1 MTSIVAHIAEDLKA
15 RIRAGGVPDGLTLAA
30 LSKQYGVS
38 FTPVRAALSQLVGQ
52 RYLRKQP
59 NGRLHVLKRRR
70 AIGHSAGRPQPP
82 AAIESWEA
90 VLTREVIHRS
100 LRGEAGYLRE
110 EATAARLQ
118 VGRTAIR
125 QAFSRLAG
133 KGLLKHV
140 PRYGWRV
147 HPFSAADLQ
156 AYLEIRETLELKAL
170 DLAQERLNRTDLQ
183 RMLSGNPQAG
193 LEEPP
198 RLDNQLH
205 AYLIEKAENGY
216 IRDFFERHGLYYMAL
231 FDHAAPEA
239 RVVAEMAAQHRRILK
254 SLIDQDWPRARQAL
268 SHHIR
273 CQQPIIAKLLRKL
286 QGEPAE

>member
-1 MTSIVAHIAEDLKA
+1 M
-15 RIRAGGVPDGLTLAA
+15 PDSLTLVA
-30 LSKQYGVS
+30 LSKHYGVS
-38 FTPVRAALSQLVGQ
+38 FTPVRAAVSQLIGQ
-52 RYLRKQP
+52 RYLCKQP
-59 NGRLHVLKRRR
+59 NGRLHVLKRRST
-70 AIGHSAGRPQPP
+70 AGHSAGQVESP
-82 AAIESWEA
+82 ALESWEA
-90 VLTREVIHRS
+90 VLTHDVIHRS

-147 HPFSAADLQ
+147 HRFSAADLQ

-170 DLAQERLNRTDLQ
+170 DLAQQRLNRNDLE
-183 RMLSGNPQAG
+183 RMLSGNPDAG
-193 LEEPP
+193 LEETP

-205 AYLIEKAENGY
+205 AYLIEKSENSY
-216 IRDFFERHGLYYMAL
+216 IRDFFERHGLYYTAL

-239 RVVAEMAAQHRRILK
+239 RVMAEMAAQHRRILK
-254 SLIDQDWPRARQAL
+254 ALIDQDWPRARQAL
-268 SHHIR
+268 SRHIR
-273 CQQPIIAKLLRKL
+273 CQQPIIEKLLRQL
-286 QGEPAE
+286 QGEPAA